1 MYFFIREMILKVLTL
16 IFNSFFFWFI
26 KINAF
31 EFYFAVKPFK
41 IERRSKVLQ
50 WSTCAYSQLFALYPV
65 LLMVFS
71 GVTLY

>member
-1 MYFFIREMILKVLTL
+1 MILKVLTL

-41 IERRSKVLQ
+41 IERRCKVLQ
-50 WSTCAYSQLFALYPV
+50 WSTCAYSQLFSV
-65 LLMVFS
+65 
-71 GVTLY
+71 